1 MLYIEA
7 KFTVIHL
14 LTLQFTEEEEE
25 KTRKG
30 GVRGVRGERG
40 ERGGVRDEE
49 RGNNK
54 MERKKEERRDRDA
67 LGTYTRVQQGEVAN
81 RILVNM

>member
-1 MLYIEA
+1 MIPLLYIEG

-25 KTRKG
+25 EEKTRKG
-30 GVRGVRGERG
+30 GERG

-54 MERKKEERRDRDA
+54 MERKKEERKDRDA

-81 RILVNM
+81 RIIVNI

>member
-1 MLYIEA
+1 M
-7 KFTVIHL
+7 IHL

-30 GVRGVRGERG
+30 GVRGERG